1 MVASS
6 TASTIGAGVGSTVG
20 SVAGVGTFRGGGESV
35 CDGGRGSK
43 LLSVSTVDN
52 DSFVSAQDT
61 IADLGDFEAYE
72 DIRDDFGD

>member
-1 MVASS
+1 M
-6 TASTIGAGVGSTVG
+6 
-20 SVAGVGTFRGGGESV
+20 

-72 DIRDDFGD
+72 DIQDDFGDWKKNDQLII